1 MTTFQDSGVSL
12 DSDGLHESRSF
23 APPVDPDRAP
33 GGVVLLEVG
42 WEVCN
47 PIGGI
52 YQVLRSKSP
61 SMVRRW
67 QNRYML
73 VGPYM
78 GTKSSLEFEPR
89 RPTGWIA
96 RVVDEARA
104 QGLVVHH
111 GRWLVPGRPRVLL
124 VEHQQT
130 TQRLNELK
138 HRLWEDFQCESPSED
153 DLVDSVLSFADAT
166 HKLLTAVA
174 KVWTGS
180 AGAAAA
186 GTGSG
191 TRRVLAHFHEWMSGM
206 AIPMLHRDKVPI
218 STVFQT
224 HATLLGRY
232 IASSEGDFYARLP
245 SVDPDAEA
253 RHFGIYP
260 QHGYERASAKYANV
274 FTTISPITAEE
285 CGHLLG
291 REPDL
296 ILPNGLNIDWYSVGH
311 EFQTLHGQFK
321 QRINEFVTGHF
332 FQSYSF
338 DLDKTVYFFTSGRY
352 EPRNKGFDL
361 CLEACARLNDALR
374 RSRLGTTV
382 VLFIITRRP
391 TISLLP
397 EALQTRGMLRELRDV
412 CDRITHDISDALFRR
427 AAAGERVSLDALV
440 DEYWSLR
447 LRRVQAAIKT
457 DRLPPYITHMLPEE
471 AQEDELV
478 TKIKQ
483 LGLLNHPEDRV
494 KVVYHPDFIS
504 PTSPL
509 WGIEY
514 EQFVRG
520 CHLGLFPSAYEPWG
534 YTPMECVAL
543 GVPAVTSDLAG
554 FGRHVAEMYPDHN
567 RWGMWMLQRRGRDEG
582 EVADALA
589 RRMLEFCALDRRGRI
604 ALRNEVERRSWNFD
618 WARMG
623 LPYHRAHDLA
633 LARGKAA
640 MS

>member
-1 MTTFQDSGVSL
+1 MTTLSAADLALNPL
-12 DSDGLHESRSF
+12 DEPQSF

-33 GGVVLLEVG
+33 SGVVLLELG

-73 VGPYM
+73 VGPFM

-96 RVVDEARA
+96 RVVDEARS

-124 VEHQQT
+124 LEHQQT
-130 TQRLNELK
+130 TAQLNELK
-138 HRLWEDFQCESPSED
+138 HSLWENFGVESPGED
-153 DLVDSVLSFADAT
+153 DLIDGVLGFADAAS
-166 HKLLTAVA
+166 KLLAAVA
-174 KVWTGS
+174 KVWTG
-180 AGAAAA
+180 AAQSS
-186 GTGSG
+186 GS
-191 TRRVLAHFHEWMSGM
+191 RQVLAHFHEWMSGM
-206 AIPMLHRDKVPI
+206 AIPMLRKDKVPVA
-218 STVFQT
+218 TVFQT

-232 IASSEGDFYARLP
+232 IASSEGDFYSRLP
-245 SVDPDAEA
+245 KIDPDVEA
-253 RHFGIYP
+253 KKYAITA
-260 QHGYERASAKYANV
+260 QHGYERASAQHSHV

-285 CGHLLG
+285 CGVLLG

-321 QRINEFVTGHF
+321 QRIDEFVTGHF
-332 FQSYSF
+332 FPSYSF
-338 DLDKTVYFFTSGRY
+338 NLDKTVYFFTSGRY
-352 EPRNKGFDL
+352 EPKNKGFDL
-361 CLEACARLNDALR
+361 CLDACARLNDSLR
-374 RSRLGTTV
+374 KSRLDTTV
-382 VLFIITRRP
+382 VLFIVTRRP
-391 TISLLP
+391 TVSLLP
-397 EALQTRGMLRELRDV
+397 EALQTRSMLRELRDV
-412 CDRITHDISDALFRR
+412 CDRITHDISDALFRK

-440 DEYWSLR
+440 EEYWSLR
-447 LRRVQAAIKT
+447 LRRLQAALKT
-457 DRLPPYITHMLPEE
+457 DRLPPYITHQLPENE
-471 AQEDELV
+471 PEDVLV
-478 TKIKQ
+478 AKIKQ
-483 LGLLNHPEDRV
+483 LGLLNHAEDRV

-509 WGIEY
+509 WGLEY

-534 YTPMECVAL
+534 YTPMESVAL

-567 RWGMWMLQRRGRDEG
+567 RWGLWMLHRRGRSNA

-633 LARGKAA
+633 LVRAKAA
-640 MS
+640 PA

>member
-1 MTTFQDSGVSL
+1 MTTISDSAL
-12 DSDGLHESRSF
+12 DHGALGDPRSF

-33 GGVVLLEVG
+33 TGVVLLEIG

-61 SMVRRW
+61 SMVKRW

-78 GTKSSLEFEPR
+78 GTKSALEFEPR
-89 RPTGWIA
+89 RATGWIA
-96 RVVDEARA
+96 RVVDEAHS

-130 TQRLNELK
+130 TTRLNELK
-138 HRLWEDFQCESPSED
+138 HSLWESFGCESPSED
-153 DLVDSVLSFADAT
+153 ELIDGVLGFADAT

-174 KVWTGS
+174 KVWKGASQSS
-180 AGAAAA
+180 A
-186 GTGSG
+186 S
-191 TRRVLAHFHEWMSGM
+191 RQVLAHFHEWMSGM
-206 AIPMLHRDKVPI
+206 AIPMLRRDDAPVA
-218 STVFQT
+218 TVFQT

-232 IASSEGDFYARLP
+232 IASSEGDFYSRLP
-245 SVDPDAEA
+245 QIDPQAEA
-253 RHFGIYP
+253 KRFGIEA
-260 QHGYERASAKYANV
+260 QHGYERASAKHSHV
-274 FTTISPITAEE
+274 FATISPITAEE
-285 CGHLLG
+285 CGTLLE
-291 REPDL
+291 REPDI

-321 QRINEFVTGHF
+321 SRIDEFVTGHF
-332 FQSYSF
+332 FPSYSF

-361 CLEACARLNDALR
+361 CLDACARLNDSLR
-374 RSRLGTTV
+374 RSRLETTV
-382 VLFIITRRP
+382 VCFIITRRP
-391 TISLLP
+391 TVSLLP
-397 EALQTRGMLRELRDV
+397 EALQTRSMLRELRDV
-412 CDRITHDISDALFRR
+412 CTRITHDISDALFRK

-447 LRRVQAAIKT
+447 LRRVQAALKT
-457 DRLPPYITHMLPEE
+457 DRLPPYITHVLPEE
-471 AQEDELV
+471 SPEDELV
-478 TKIKQ
+478 SKIKQ
-483 LGLLNHPEDRV
+483 LGLLNHAEDRV

-534 YTPMECVAL
+534 YTPMESVAL

-567 RWGMWMLQRRGRDEG
+567 RWGLWMLQRRGRDTS

-618 WARMG
+618 WSRMG

-633 LARGKAA
+633 LARAKAVTT
-640 MS
+640 

>member
-1 MTTFQDSGVSL
+1 MTSL
-12 DSDGLHESRSF
+12 SAANLDASPLDDPSSF

-33 GGVVLLEVG
+33 SGVVLLELG

-73 VGPYM
+73 VGPFM

-89 RPTGWIA
+89 RPTGWIG
-96 RVVDEARA
+96 RVVDETRSE
-104 QGLVVHH
+104 GLVVHH

-124 VEHQQT
+124 VEHQLPT
-130 TQRLNELK
+130 DRLNDLK
-138 HRLWEDFQCESPSED
+138 HQLWEQFGIESPGED
-153 DLVDSVLSFADAT
+153 DLIDGVLGFAEASR
-166 HKLLTAVA
+166 KLLAAIA

-180 AGAAAA
+180 AQSA
-186 GTGSG
+186 GS
-191 TRRVLAHFHEWMSGM
+191 RQVLAHFHEWMSGM
-206 AIPMLHRDKVPI
+206 AIPMLRRDKTPVA
-218 STVFQT
+218 TVFQT

-232 IASSEGDFYARLP
+232 IASSEGDFYGRLP
-245 SVDPDAEA
+245 TINPDAEA
-253 RHFGIYP
+253 TRFAIKA
-260 QHGYERASAKYANV
+260 QHGYERASAQHSHV

-285 CGHLLG
+285 CGTLLG
-291 REPDL
+291 REPDV

-321 QRINEFVTGHF
+321 QRIDEFVTGHF
-332 FQSYSF
+332 FPSYSF
-338 DLDKTVYFFTSGRY
+338 NLDKTVYFFTSGRY

-361 CLEACARLNDALR
+361 CLDACARLNEALR
-374 RSRLGTTV
+374 KSRLDTNV
-382 VLFIITRRP
+382 VFFIITRRP
-391 TISLLP
+391 TVSILP
-397 EALQTRGMLRELRDV
+397 EALETRSMLRELRDV
-412 CDRITHDISDALFRR
+412 CDRITNDMSGALFRK

-440 DEYWSLR
+440 EEYWSLR
-447 LRRVQAAIKT
+447 LRRVQAALKT
-457 DRLPPYITHMLPEE
+457 DRLPPYITHQLADENR
-471 AQEDELV
+471 EDELV
-478 TKIKQ
+478 TRIKQ

-509 WGIEY
+509 WGLEY

-534 YTPMECVAL
+534 YTPMESVAL

-567 RWGMWMLQRRGRDEG
+567 RWGLWMLQRRGRANA

-623 LPYHRAHDLA
+623 MPYHRAHDLA
-633 LARGKAA
+633 LARAKAA
-640 MS
+640 PMG